1 MIQGNQNKLD
11 KNQNGKI
18 DPQDFKVLRGEKEE
32 RDMDRPTVKDRLKRY
47 NSTPKKPPVKQVGEM
62 GKPSLKAKFEAAMQ
76 KQYKSRPENM
86 KEDIRSVLTE
96 LPSKE
101 VRVLS
106 KKKPLKS
113 MSKKSSIFEKITD
126 AVPPLYGFKLKN
138 KNN

>member
-1 MIQGNQNKLD
+1 MQGNQSKLD

-18 DPQDFKVLRGEKEE
+18 DSQDFKMLRSKKE
-32 RDMDRPTVKDRLKRY
+32 
-47 NSTPKKPPVKQVGEM
+47 VGEM

-86 KEDIRSVLTE
+86 KEDLRSELKE

-101 VRVLS
+101 VKVLS

-113 MSKKSSIFEKITD
+113 MSKKYSFSEKVIDVT
-126 AVPPLYGFKLKN
+126 PTLFGFGIKK
-138 KNN
+138 

>member
-1 MIQGNQNKLD
+1 MAQDIKKETQEIERSSLKD
-11 KNQNGKI
+11 KIKQASKY
-18 DPQDFKVLRGEKEE
+18 KKASLKE
-32 RDMDRPTVKDRLKRY
+32 
-47 NSTPKKPPVKQVGEM
+47 VGEM